1 MLETKMWLQWSKLK
15 QSEGKRFHAL
25 VSKYNCMLLIKDKF
39 KDNHEDTESAKSSNG
54 KRHTEQT
61 VKTKEKVSATQTM
74 RQKSSLQE

>member
-1 MLETKMWLQWSKLK
+1 
-15 QSEGKRFHAL
+15 
-25 VSKYNCMLLIKDKF
+25 MLLIKDKF

-54 KRHTEQT
+54 KRHTEQI

>member
-1 MLETKMWLQWSKLK
+1 
-15 QSEGKRFHAL
+15 
-25 VSKYNCMLLIKDKF
+25 MLLIKDKF